1 LAGGQYSATII
12 MLFPI
17 LVTKVVAR
25 HTYYLGYSHTDLG
38 YYRVIIDNDVMLND
52 FGQSRDYPLFN
63 GDCADIKPFIALCKR
78 DKYERWLVQAVDR
91 DYRKFT
97 EYHQAWK
104 DSFSRSNTFSITV
117 KSINSQLNNK

>member
-1 LAGGQYSATII
+1 

-25 HTYYLGYSHTDLG
+25 HTYYLGYSQFG
-38 YYRVIIDNDVMLND
+38 QRVFIDNDVMLND
-52 FGQSRDYPLFN
+52 FGHSRNYPLFN
-63 GDCADIKPFIALCKR
+63 GDCADIKPFIALCKL
-78 DKYERWLVQAVDR
+78 DEYERWSVKRVDH

-117 KSINSQLNNK
+117 KSINSQLN

>member
-1 LAGGQYSATII
+1 

-38 YYRVIIDNDVMLND
+38 YYRVVIDNDVMLND
-52 FGQSRDYPLFN
+52 FGHSRDYPLFDR
-63 GDCADIKPFIALCKR
+63 DCTDIKPFIALCKL
-78 DKYERWLVQAVDR
+78 DKYERWLVKRVDH

-104 DSFSRSNTFSITV
+104 DSFSRSNTFSIT
-117 KSINSQLNNK
+117 INNQLNHLNN

>member
-1 LAGGQYSATII
+1 

-25 HTYYLGYSHTDLG
+25 HTYYLGYSQFG
-38 YYRVIIDNDVMLND
+38 QRVFIDDDVMLND
-52 FGQSRDYPLFN
+52 FGHSRHYPLFN
-63 GDCADIKPFIALCKR
+63 RDYNDITPFIALCKL
-78 DKYERWLVQAVDR
+78 DKYERCLVKRVDH

-104 DSFSRSNTFSITV
+104 DSFSRSNTFSITI
-117 KSINSQLNNK
+117 KSISSQLNN